1 MIIFRNA
8 FYYSN
13 IRQLICDKL
22 ENSNLYNE
30 FIVNRSEYVKK
41 MRKDKEYGSFLEI
54 WTFCEIFK
62 IKIIIYQ
69 TNITDEDYLKQDTDL
84 LDTYIAGEKYEGNF
98 ALIFDRYVKDEA
110 QIYNHFNDLYPKD
123 NNIGISK
130 EKLENIRKEIINKCP
145 NIKID
150 HIISGKTG
158 KK

>member
-1 MIIFRNA
+1 MTGFGNCLFYSLSMIIFRNA

-13 IRQLICDKL
+13 IRHLICDKL

-41 MRKDKEYGSFLEI
+41 MRKDKEFGSFLEI

-69 TNITDEDYLKQDTDL
+69 RNINDEDYLKQDTDL

-130 EKLENIRKEIINKCP
+130 EKLEILE
-145 NIKID
+145 
-150 HIISGKTG
+150 